1 MRLMFGMRVIL
12 LLSLFFCIHVVSA
25 ETEEDGRFWLNVNA
39 VGKLS
44 AENWGWYSE
53 VQPRW
58 REEGAHFDQL
68 LIRPA
73 VFYQLNK
80 QTSLWLGYAHVVSH
94 PDGKSAFAENRVWQ
108 QLLHNFEPIG
118 SLSLQSRTRIEQR
131 FIENSDETGY
141 KVRQMIRLTMP
152 SAISPKLLWV
162 AYDEYFVNLNDT
174 DYGAR
179 RGFDQNRAFF
189 GLNWAFAPNL
199 KFEIG
204 YLNQYVN
211 AKNTDLDNHVLSSTL
226 NFTF

>member
-1 MRLMFGMRVIL
+1 M
-12 LLSLFFCIHVVSA
+12 
-25 ETEEDGRFWLNVNA
+25 
-39 VGKLS
+39 
-44 AENWGWYSE
+44 
-53 VQPRW
+53 
-58 REEGAHFDQL
+58 

-94 PDGKSAFAENRVWQ
+94 PDGKSAFEEDRIWQ

-118 SLSLQSRTRIEQR
+118 SLSLQSRTRLEQR

-141 KVRQMIRLTMP
+141 KIRQMIRLTMP
-152 SAISPKLLWV
+152 SSISSKLRWV
-162 AYDEYFVNLNDT
+162 AYDEYFINLNDT

-179 RGFDQNRAFF
+179 RGFDQNRAFL
-189 GLNWAFAPNL
+189 GMNWAFAPDL